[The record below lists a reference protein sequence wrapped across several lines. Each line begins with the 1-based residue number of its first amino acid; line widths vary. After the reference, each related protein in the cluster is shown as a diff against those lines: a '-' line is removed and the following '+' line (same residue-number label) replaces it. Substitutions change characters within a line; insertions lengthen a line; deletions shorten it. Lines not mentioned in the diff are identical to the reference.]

1 MTDLKRFKICI
12 FYKKIILKK
21 TQVEIPVID
30 YLTETN
36 LVKQNWIKLYI
47 SLNFFI
53 DKKAEQEWA

>member
-36 LVKQNWIKLYI
+36 LVKQN
-47 SLNFFI
+47 
-53 DKKAEQEWA
+53 